1 MRTRSFQTHREGRHS
16 RSIVSVCLGCVLLS
30 ALIGLLL
37 LLAVYGIPARLM
49 QDECYESF
57 PVLLEENTYPLD
69 TYSGRTLDNFTDS
82 TMFLEAAYTGEE
94 SVLEQA
100 VNVYSARLETSS
112 NPYTSFVSI
121 YSENGESTAPYE
133 YARYWHGYLVFLRPL
148 FAKLNYPELRQLN
161 LIVQYTLLLVLLCLI
176 QKRQP
181 SFLLPFLLTV
191 LFLAPTA
198 IGRVL
203 EYSSVYYIL
212 LLFLLL
218 LLWNPKG
225 RITEE
230 NVWLLFLFAGIAT
243 AYFDYLTA
251 PTLTLTIPLCL
262 LYVRRAG
269 RGTWKQNAAL
279 FLRCCFVWGFGYA
292 GMWGAKWILALLFQ
306 GRDFLSSL
314 GKRMWLYTGPS
325 IRGHI
330 VTPLRALQ
338 INLQEL
344 FKDRD
349 LVVLCAGLACL
360 LLAAAVCRRRHID
373 RKCLADALWVLLPV
387 LIPLVWTIV
396 LKNHVKRHYW
406 FTYRTLTP
414 LILCPLCALSVLAAK
429 GRKTP

>member
-1 MRTRSFQTHREGRHS
+1 MK
-16 RSIVSVCLGCVLLS
+16 CLGTSILLVLVSILLGFS
-30 ALIGLLL
+30 LLL
-37 LLAVYGIPARLM
+37 LPYLVPARLT
-49 QDECYESF
+49 QDECYESL
-57 PVLLEENTYPLD
+57 PVLVEEDRYPLD
-69 TYSGRTLDNFTDS
+69 PRSGRKLDNFTDC
-82 TMFLEAAYTGEE
+82 TMLLEAAYTGEE

-148 FAKLNYPELRQLN
+148 LAKLNYPELRQLN

-203 EYSSVYYIL
+203 EYSSVYYLVL
-212 LLFLLL
+212 LALLL

-225 RITEE
+225 CFTGEH
-230 NVWLLFLFAGIAT
+230 VWLLFLFSGILT
-243 AYFDYLTA
+243 AYFDFLTA
-251 PTLTLTIPLCL
+251 PTLTLTIPLCFL
-262 LYVRRAG
+262 FVQRAG
-269 RGTWKQNAAL
+269 HGSRRQNARL

-292 GMWGAKWILALLFQ
+292 GMWSGKWLLALLFQ
-306 GRDFLSSL
+306 GRGFLSSL
-314 GKRMWLYTGPS
+314 ENQMWLYTGSS
-325 IRGHI
+325 IRGRT
-330 VTPLRALQ
+330 VTPADALSR
-338 INLQEL
+338 NLGEL

-349 LVVLCAGLACL
+349 LVILYVSLACL
-360 LLAAAVCRRRHID
+360 LLAAAVWRRRQID

-387 LIPLVWTIV
+387 LIPFVWTIF
-396 LKNHVKRHYW
+396 LKNHAMRHYW

>member
-1 MRTRSFQTHREGRHS
+1 MLSKSVKSSS
-16 RSIVSVCLGCVLLS
+16 RLRVFPTCLWSVLLS
-30 ALIGLLL
+30 ILVGFLL
-37 LLAVYGIPARLM
+37 LLAVFHIPVRFM
-49 QDECYESF
+49 QEECRESVRIF
-57 PVLLEENTYPLD
+57 QEEDRYPND
-69 TYSGRTLDNFTDS
+69 PYSGRRLDNYTDC
-82 TMFLEAAYTGEE
+82 TMLLEAAYTGEE

-148 FAKLNYPELRQLN
+148 LAKLNYPELRQLN

-203 EYSSVYYIL
+203 EYSSVYYLVL
-212 LLFLLL
+212 LALLL

-314 GKRMWLYTGPS
+314 GKQMWLYTGPS
-325 IRGHI
+325 IGGHI

-349 LVVLCAGLACL
+349 LVVLYAGLACL

-373 RKCLADALWVLLPV
+373 RKRLVDALWVLLPV
-387 LIPLVWTIV
+387 LIPFVWTFV
-396 LKNHVKRHYW
+396 LKNHSARHYW
-406 FTYRTLTP
+406 FTYRALTP
-414 LILCPLCALSVLAAK
+414 LILCPLCALSVLSA
-429 GRKTP
+429 GRRKSP

>member
-1 MRTRSFQTHREGRHS
+1 MK
-16 RSIVSVCLGCVLLS
+16 CLGTSILLVLVSILLGFS
-30 ALIGLLL
+30 LLL
-37 LLAVYGIPARLM
+37 LPYLVPARLT
-49 QDECYESF
+49 QDECYESL
-57 PVLLEENTYPLD
+57 PVLVEEDRYPLD
-69 TYSGRTLDNFTDS
+69 PRSGRKLDNFTDC
-82 TMFLEAAYTGEE
+82 TMLLEAAYTGEE

-148 FAKLNYPELRQLN
+148 LAKLNYPELRQLN

-292 GMWGAKWILALLFQ
+292 GMWSGKWLLALLFQ
-306 GRDFLSSL
+306 GRGFLSSL
-314 GKRMWLYTGPS
+314 GEQMWLYTGPS
-325 IRGHI
+325 IGGHI

-349 LVVLCAGLACL
+349 LVVLYAGLACL

-373 RKCLADALWVLLPV
+373 RKRLVDALLVLFIT
-387 LIPLVWTIV
+387 LIPLMWTLF
-396 LKNHVKRHYW
+396 LKNHSARHYW
-406 FTYRTLTP
+406 FAYRTLTP
-414 LILCPLCALSVLAAK
+414 LILCPLCALTVLRGAPPIADAQD
-429 GRKTP
+429 P